1 MSDAPASTAVP
12 QRTRLA
18 WRRTVLAAAVVG
30 LLLVRLAVQRHA
42 AWFVPVAAGLWVVA
56 AVTAQVRIGALAVAE
71 PAPVRRA
78 LPVVVLATAGYVV
91 LGALVVLVAGPG

>member
-1 MSDAPASTAVP
+1 MSTASTSTAVP

-42 AWFVPVAAGLWVVA
+42 AWLVPVAAGLWLVTAVA
-56 AVTAQVRIGALAVAE
+56 AQARIAALAVAE

-78 LPVVVLATAGYVV
+78 VPVVVLATLGYVV